1 MPTLPTSELPKP
13 QDWNEFEDIVWNIYR
28 HKWQDPNA
36 QRNGRQGQPQN
47 GVDIFGQPKGLG
59 DKYVGIQCKRLSDGK
74 LTKKLIEN
82 EAANAETFLPKLAEF
97 TIATTDNRDSN
108 LQEDVRKI
116 NFIRKKQQKFPIFIV
131 FWQDLCNDL
140 TQPDNHNVLQK
151 FYSDWLH
158 TFGNLVGSDSLLTI
172 ETQFTRHS
180 NRNLER
186 IETKIPGIADPIPRE
201 EVGWIK
207 DQLSEN
213 KPVLLVGEAGTGKS
227 GIASFL
233 SSDANDEG
241 MVNLLIDARS
251 IANITNETQLR
262 DHFGLTSSLLL
273 AIKHTGSHKGC
284 RLVIDQLDNI
294 AGLPSETLLI
304 ELAID
309 CSQFEGLEVAVI
321 SRLRESHEQRLL
333 ERLTN
338 NDFVQLT
345 SHPLSENKAIDA
357 LGFLG
362 IIAPPKSLVSLGC
375 NLLNLRIIGK
385 IKEQDPEFD
394 FSTLLDEVLLWDNYV
409 QILLVQ
415 EEIGNQPQSAE
426 QILAEAVRLAKEG
439 LNNEDRSFCL
449 DFPLK
454 PQQKRLIS
462 GGIIECSARVCSF
475 YHEKFQ
481 DYLYAWDATQR
492 HLMPSMVLE
501 DINAHRTRNVL
512 SWMAKIY
519 ARRDSELHK
528 KFLKEA
534 LNV

>member
-1 MPTLPTSELPKP
+1 MPTLSTSDIPKP
-13 QDWNEFEDIVWNIYR
+13 SNWDEFEDIVWNIYR
-28 HKWQDPNA
+28 RKWQDPNA
-36 QRNGRQGQPQN
+36 SRNGRQGQRQN
-47 GVDIFGQPKGLG
+47 GVDIYGQPKRLG
-59 DKYVGIQCKRLSDGK
+59 DKYSGVQCKRLADGTLTTTIVENETVKAEEFIPK
-74 LTKKLIEN
+74 LT
-82 EAANAETFLPKLAEF
+82 EF

-116 NFIRKKQQKFPIFIV
+116 NSKRIKQNKFPIFIV

-140 TQPDNHNVLQK
+140 TRPDNHDLLRS
-151 FYSDWLH
+151 FYSDWQRV
-158 TFGNLVGSDSLLTI
+158 FGDIVGSDSLLTI
-172 ETQFTRHS
+172 ETQFSLYSSRY
-180 NRNLER
+180 LKR

-207 DQLSEN
+207 DQLIEN

-273 AIKHTGSHKGC
+273 AIKHIGSHKGC

-294 AGLPSETLLI
+294 AGMPSAILLI
-304 ELAID
+304 ELAIE
-309 CSQFEGLEVAVI
+309 CSQFEGLEVVVI

-338 NDFVQLT
+338 HAFVQLA
-345 SHPLSENKAIDA
+345 SHQLSENKAREA
-357 LGFLG
+357 LGRLG
-362 IIAPPKSLVSLGC
+362 IIDPLKHLLALGC
-375 NLLNLRIIGK
+375 NLLNLRIIGR
-385 IKEQDPEFD
+385 IKEQEPEFD
-394 FSTLLDEVLLWDNYV
+394 FSTLLDEVLLWDHYV

-415 EEIGNQPQSAE
+415 EEIGSQPQSAE
-426 QILAEAVRLAKEG
+426 QVLAEAVRLAKEG

-449 DFPLK
+449 DFPHK

-462 GGIIECSARVCSF
+462 GGIIECSARICSF

-492 HLMPSMVLE
+492 HLMPSIVLE
-501 DINAHRTRNVL
+501 EINVHRTRNVL

-519 ARRDSELHK
+519 ARLDAGLHR
-528 KFLKEA
+528 KFLKET